1 MEEEFFSTIKLISGE
16 EIVAKVS
23 YVKEDNCLFLF
34 KPMKVE
40 MVKHKRLGQSVD
52 GFVLHEWIHSTY
64 DDSFIISMDKVLT
77 MTELDKR
84 VERYYL
90 TITDESSTDDSN
102 DEPGRVTPSKLSTS
116 MGYLGSINE
125 TKKTLEKIYKTS

>member
-23 YVKEDNCLFLF
+23 YVEEDNCLFLF

-40 MVKHKRLGQSVD
+40 MVKQKKLGQTVD

-84 VERYYL
+84 IERYYL
-90 TITDESSTDDSN
+90 TMTDDTPVEES
-102 DEPGRVTPSKLSTS
+102 DEPGRVTPDQLTS
-116 MGYLGSINE
+116 RMGYLGSINE
-125 TKKTLEKIYKTS
+125 TKKTLEKIYKIS

>member
-23 YVKEDNCLFLF
+23 YVEEDECLFLF

-40 MVKHKRLGQSVD
+40 SIKQKKHGQVVD
-52 GFVLHEWIHSTY
+52 GFHLTEWIHSTY
-64 DDSFIISMDKVLT
+64 DDSFIIPMDKVLT

-84 VERYYL
+84 IERYYL
-90 TITDESSTDDSN
+90 NMVDDNPSEISA
-102 DEPGRVTPSKLSTS
+102 EPGRIKTDKLSS
-116 MGYLGSINE
+116 RMGYLGSINE
-125 TKKTLEKIYKTS
+125 TKKTLEKIYKIS

>member
-23 YVKEDNCLFLF
+23 YVEEDECLFLF

-40 MVKHKRLGQSVD
+40 SIKQKKHGQVVD
-52 GFVLHEWIHSTY
+52 GFHLTEWIHSTY
-64 DDSFIISMDKVLT
+64 DDSFIIPMDKVLT

-84 VERYYL
+84 IERYYL
-90 TITDESSTDDSN
+90 TMIDDN
-102 DEPGRVTPSKLSTS
+102 PEQNEEEPGRVSPNKLSQK

-125 TKKTLEKIYKTS
+125 TKKTLEKIYKIS

>member
-1 MEEEFFSTIKLISGE
+1 MEEEFYSTIKLISGE

-40 MVKHKRLGQSVD
+40 LVKQKKYGQVVD
-52 GFVLHEWIHSTY
+52 GFVLQEWIHSTY
-64 DDSFIISMDKVLT
+64 DDSFIISMDKVVT
-77 MTELDKR
+77 MTELDKKI
-84 VERYYL
+84 ERYYL
-90 TITDESSTDDSN
+90 TMTDDTTDDN
-102 DEPGRVTPSKLSTS
+102 EDEPGRVTPDKLSTK

-125 TKKTLEKIYKTS
+125 TKKTLEKIFKIS

>member
-23 YVKEDNCLFLF
+23 YVEEDDCLFLF

-40 MVKHKRLGQSVD
+40 TVKQKKLGRTVD

-64 DDSFIISMDKVLT
+64 DDSFIIPMNKVLT

-90 TITDESSTDDSN
+90 TVIDDIPESDEE
-102 DEPGRVTPSKLSTS
+102 EPGRVTPDKLSTR
-116 MGYLGSINE
+116 MGYLGSISE
-125 TKKTLEKIYKTS
+125 TKKTLEKIYKIS

>member
-23 YVKEDNCLFLF
+23 YVEEDNCLFLF

-40 MVKHKRLGQSVD
+40 TVKQKKLGQTVD

-64 DDSFIISMDKVLT
+64 DDSFIIPMDKILT

-90 TITDESSTDDSN
+90 TMIDDIPEDDDE
-102 DEPGRVTPSKLSTS
+102 EPGRVTPDKLSTR
-116 MGYLGSINE
+116 MGYLGSISE
-125 TKKTLEKIYKTS
+125 TKKTLEKIYKIS